1 MTIATT
7 SATSTIGTEPDAEAR
22 RSVRRRRMK
31 RALLYLLMLALAVFF
46 VFPVVAMVV
55 LSLQPN
61 ETQIVA
67 DQRSI
72 WAFIPRTFS
81 LQNYRDVFDR
91 PGVLRSVFNSIL
103 ITTLTVGFGLIVNS
117 MCAFSLARLEWWG
130 RRVML
135 ALVVALMIVPFQTVS
150 VPLLL
155 IVNEL
160 NWLDTYHVQIIPFI
174 ANPFFIFLFYQA
186 FISLP
191 QELEEAARL
200 DGAGTWTIY
209 SRIVVPLSRPAFATV
224 GILQAL
230 LVWGSLFWPLMVT
243 RGPDVRPLPL
253 SMQVLFS
260 DPNVPFGDV
269 FAFAAVMTIPV
280 LIIYLVFQKW
290 FVESVAASGLKG

>member
-1 MTIATT
+1 MTAV
-7 SATSTIGTEPDAEAR
+7 AHAQPVRDVDADRAL
-22 RSVRRRRMK
+22 RRRRL
-31 RALLYLLMLALAVFF
+31 RRGLLYALMIALGLFF

-61 ETQIVA
+61 ETQVLA

-72 WAFIPRTFS
+72 WAFFPRALS

-91 PGVLRSVFNSIL
+91 PGVLRSVFNSAL

-117 MCAFSLARLEWWG
+117 MCAFSLARLDWWG
-130 RRVML
+130 RKVL
-135 ALVVALMIVPFQTVS
+135 LGVVVALMIVPFQTVS

-160 NWLDTYHVQIIPFI
+160 NWLDTYHVQIIPFV

-186 FISLP
+186 FIGLP
-191 QELEEAARL
+191 KELEEAARL
-200 DGAGTWTIY
+200 DGAGTWRIY
-209 SRIVVPLSRPAFATV
+209 RQIVVPLSRPAFATV
-224 GILQAL
+224 GILHAL

-280 LIIYLVFQKW
+280 LVIYLIFQKW

>member
-1 MTIATT
+1 MTATT
-7 SATSTIGTEPDAEAR
+7 AIAVPHIDDEAR
-22 RSVRRRRMK
+22 RSRRRR
-31 RALLYLLMLALAVFF
+31 RIRRGLLYALMVALSIFF
-46 VFPVVAMVV
+46 ICPGVAMVV

-72 WAFIPRTFS
+72 WAFIPRALS

-91 PGVLRSVFNSIL
+91 PGVLRSVFNSVL

-130 RRVML
+130 RKSL
-135 ALVVALMIVPFQTVS
+135 LGIVVALMIVPFQTVS

-160 NWLDTYHVQIIPFI
+160 EWLDTYHVQIIPFV

-191 QELEEAARL
+191 KELEEAARL
-200 DGAGTWTIY
+200 DGAGTWRIY
-209 SRIVVPLSRPAFATV
+209 RQIVVPLSRPAFATV
-224 GILQAL
+224 GILHAL
-230 LVWGSLFWPLMVT
+230 RRLHRLQRFCLKHRRIG
-243 RGPDVRPLPL
+243 
-253 SMQVLFS
+253 
-260 DPNVPFGDV
+260 FGED
-269 FAFAAVMTIPV
+269 
-280 LIIYLVFQKW
+280 
-290 FVESVAASGLKG
+290 G

>member
-1 MTIATT
+1 MTMIAAPPVTV
-7 SATSTIGTEPDAEAR
+7 PDAETR
-22 RSVRRRRMK
+22 RSVRRRRVK
-31 RALLYLLMLALAVFF
+31 RVLLYTLMIALAIFF

-61 ETQIVA
+61 ETQIIA

-81 LQNYRDVFDR
+81 LQNYRDIFDR
-91 PGVLRSVFNSIL
+91 PGVARSIFNSLL
-103 ITTLTVGFGLIVNS
+103 ITFFTVGLGLIVNS
-117 MCAFSLARLEWWG
+117 MCAFSLARLDWRG
-130 RRVML
+130 RKL
-135 ALVVALMIVPFQTVS
+135 ALAGIIALMIVPFQSVS

-160 NWLDTYHVQIIPFI
+160 DWLDTYHVQIIPFV
-174 ANPFFIFLFYQA
+174 ANPFFIFLFYQS
-186 FISLP
+186 FLGLP
-191 QELEEAARL
+191 KEIEEAARL

-253 SMQVLFS
+253 TMQVLFS